1 MSQRAV
7 RGQEIKLT
15 LDASFDEEREKSRLT
30 KSQFFYMTSIWN
42 GRVVRI
48 LKDSDYDEFK
58 RIS

>member
-30 KSQFFYMTSIWN
+30 KSQFFYMTSI
-42 GRVVRI
+42 
-48 LKDSDYDEFK
+48 
-58 RIS
+58 